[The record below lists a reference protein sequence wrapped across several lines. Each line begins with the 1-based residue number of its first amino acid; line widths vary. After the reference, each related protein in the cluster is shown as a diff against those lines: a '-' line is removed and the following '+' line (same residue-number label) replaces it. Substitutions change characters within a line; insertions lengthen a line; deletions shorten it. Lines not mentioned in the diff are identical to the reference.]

1 MFGIMRVSALW
12 PFGPRRGRMEACP
25 FKQRRIVSM
34 VDEGCS
40 YAVIRRR
47 MRVGN
52 TEIDV
57 ALRQSLN

>member
-1 MFGIMRVSALW
+1 
-12 PFGPRRGRMEACP
+12 MEACP

-47 MRVGN
+47 MQVRN

-57 ALRQSLN
+57 ALRQSRN